1 MFQLKLVFKKKS
13 FLISLLAATF
23 LSVLSFVLSCV
34 KFFGA
39 ELNAIPSAEKVF
51 MWSSGQDVISVVLI
65 YLFPV
70 LCVLPFADS
79 YITEKDSNILPV
91 LLPKFGAKRFL
102 FEKLLAVAV
111 SAFAVVAVPLLLN
124 YVLSVATF
132 PTEVNTYSTLSA
144 DQSWFFSTRRIN
156 MLLFPKF
163 YIEHPYLT
171 NLSSILLTGLFC
183 ALMSAFVCELS
194 VFFSRSRVL
203 ILALFFIINDLLVL
217 SQNLIATEKISCY
230 TPFYYTM
237 LGNDE
242 SGKTL
247 WFFLLIFV
255 VPLALCALILP
266 FCVKKIK
273 KCWG

>member
-23 LSVLSFVLSCV
+23 LSVLSFVLSCI

-51 MWSSGQDVISVVLI
+51 IWSNGQDVISVVLI

-79 YITEKDSNILPV
+79 YITEKDSNMLPV
-91 LLPKFGAKRFL
+91 LLPRFGTKRFL

-111 SAFAVVAVPLLLN
+111 SAFTVVAVPLLLN
-124 YVLSVATF
+124 YVLSAVAF

-144 DQSWFFSTRRIN
+144 DQSWFFSTQRIN
-156 MLLFPKF
+156 MLLFPKL
-163 YIEHPYLT
+163 YIGHPYLT

-203 ILALFFIINDLLVL
+203 ILALFFIINDLLIL

-230 TPFYYTM
+230 APFYYTI

-255 VPLALCALILP
+255 VPFALCALIFP

>member
-23 LSVLSFVLSCV
+23 LSVLSFVLSCI

-39 ELNAIPSAEKVF
+39 ELNEIPSAEKVF
-51 MWSSGQDVISVVLI
+51 IWSSGQDVISVVLI

-79 YITEKDSNILPV
+79 YITEKDSNMLPV
-91 LLPKFGAKRFL
+91 LLPRFGTKRFL

-111 SAFAVVAVPLLLN
+111 SAFTVVAVPLLLN
-124 YVLSVATF
+124 YVLSVTAF

-156 MLLFPKF
+156 MLLFPKL
-163 YIEHPYLT
+163 YIGHPYLT

-203 ILALFFIINDLLVL
+203 ILAFFFIINDLLIL
-217 SQNLIATEKISCY
+217 SQNLIATEKI
-230 TPFYYTM
+230 YYTI

-255 VPLALCALILP
+255 VPFALCALIFP